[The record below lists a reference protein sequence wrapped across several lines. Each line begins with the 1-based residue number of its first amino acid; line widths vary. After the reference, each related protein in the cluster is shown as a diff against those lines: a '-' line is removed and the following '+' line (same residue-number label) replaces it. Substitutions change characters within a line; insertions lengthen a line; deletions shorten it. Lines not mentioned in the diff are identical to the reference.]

1 MSVWRHITHPD
12 GMTVSLLVTA
22 TGLSKEQVRAELRAL
37 EKDGKACRERAAPQ
51 LGANS
56 ERRATVTTEDLLLEF
71 MARVNNALSLEDD
84 ALRLRAV
91 RKAKHWAEDEYEK
104 LHGCSAGLID
114 VEEQS

>member
-1 MSVWRHITHPD
+1 MPNLLKRKENESTPDALKPGKSTRKINNLHTVFSYSSPVPGCFGTHP
-12 GMTVSLLVTA
+12 A
-22 TGLSKEQVRAELRAL
+22 
-37 EKDGKACRERAAPQ
+37 
-51 LGANS
+51 
-56 ERRATVTTEDLLLEF
+56 RRIAMTTEGLLLEF

>member
-1 MSVWRHITHPD
+1 M
-12 GMTVSLLVTA
+12 
-22 TGLSKEQVRAELRAL
+22 
-37 EKDGKACRERAAPQ
+37 
-51 LGANS
+51 
-56 ERRATVTTEDLLLEF
+56 TTEDLLLEF

-114 VEEQS
+114 VEE